1 MNEEKRVK
9 APRYDAL
16 PIDVSVLVRLL
27 VIGAATGLMGWLL
40 YLAIANYFIVPVF
53 CRSADAFTI
62 CNNGGTIAWVSAHV
76 IALVA
81 AVAVM
86 ARMAIY
92 RPLLVAL
99 AVLASLW
106 SAQAWLGELSWQQGM
121 VWQVALFAL
130 AFALYGW
137 LARASNF
144 LYVVLAT
151 VLFVLVS
158 RVVLLFA

>member
-1 MNEEKRVK
+1 MNKVN

-16 PIDVSVLVRLL
+16 PLDMGVLVRLL
-27 VIGAATGLMGWLL
+27 VIGAITGIVGWLL
-40 YLAIANYFIVPVF
+40 YMAISDYFIVPVF

-62 CNNGGTIAWVSAHV
+62 CNNGGAIAWVSAHV

-92 RPLLVAL
+92 RPLLVGL

-106 SAQAWLGELSWQQGM
+106 SAQAWLGELTWQQGM
-121 VWQVALFAL
+121 AWHAVLFAL
-130 AFALYGW
+130 GFALYGW

-151 VLFVLVS
+151 VVFILVS